1 MIQGISRIWESAKNV
16 SLSGVQSSR
25 QRDTDR
31 TIIIHATVNSESD
44 TSLESD
50 LDETPDM
57 SNISEYYG

>member
-16 SLSGVQSSR
+16 SLFGVQSSH

-31 TIIIHATVNSESD
+31 TITIHATVNSESD

-57 SNISEYYG
+57 STISEYCG